1 MNPLSVEIQTED
13 GRCWR
18 DLSPAEQE
26 QLLEQWAQAAETLL
40 CTD

>member
-1 MNPLSVEIQTED
+1 MNPLSVEIQTKD

-26 QLLEQWAQAAETLL
+26 QLLEQWAQAVEALL
-40 CTD
+40 RQK